1 MSGYQPAHVFAV
13 FSLGLPPN
21 LKSTFYLQERHI
33 PIHHIESRKSEKNLQ
48 NGEVMTNGRNKSESG
63 KLVDL
68 LIQFDATDDVAHSIQ
83 RVLSQNNDTGK
94 HS

>member
-1 MSGYQPAHVFAV
+1 
-13 FSLGLPPN
+13 
-21 LKSTFYLQERHI
+21 
-33 PIHHIESRKSEKNLQ
+33 
-48 NGEVMTNGRNKSESG
+48 MTNGRNKSESG

-94 HS
+94 HSWPETY